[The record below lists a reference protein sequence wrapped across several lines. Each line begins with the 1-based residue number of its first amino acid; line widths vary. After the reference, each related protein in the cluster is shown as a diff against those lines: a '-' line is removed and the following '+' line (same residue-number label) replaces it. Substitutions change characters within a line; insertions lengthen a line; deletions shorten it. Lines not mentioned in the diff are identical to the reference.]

1 MRVLIHSIPSDL
13 HTVVVH
19 ALLSRLGHEAEVW
32 YARNFPSDQTISVR
46 IDNAGHDVAIGDQL
60 CKTDMNGSYDVVWN
74 RRREKNQ
81 SAGNLVEEMD
91 KQFVSKEIRRF
102 LAAAQPLVGKS
113 GFWVNDEASA
123 AAANNKLLQLKVAR
137 AIGLKVPNTLAT
149 NSAADIRAFVRE
161 QKKAIYKPMSGYSWD
176 DENLCLYTN
185 MVTLDDLEN
194 GDLLQACPGIYQ
206 QYIEKSFEVR
216 AIVMGN
222 QVSACAIHARD
233 RIDWRFDQQTGK
245 LDCSF
250 YELPLAV
257 KERCIALLKTL
268 GLVFGCIDLIVTPD
282 GEHVFLEN
290 NEAGQFIWME
300 SRVPEL
306 HVLDQFVQFLV
317 SADPEF
323 TYARTTT
330 PATYHE
336 VRGSAEFD
344 QAWAKNRRAIFKK
357 DNNRQPA

>member
-13 HTVVVH
+13 HTVAVQ
-19 ALLSRLGHEAEVW
+19 ALLCRLGHDADVW

-46 IDNAGHDVAIGDQL
+46 IDNTGHGLSIGDQL
-60 CKTDMNGSYDVVWN
+60 CQTDLNGSYDVVWN
-74 RRREKNQ
+74 RRREKFQ
-81 SAGNLVEEMD
+81 SAGDLVEDMD
-91 KQFVSKEIRRF
+91 KEFVSKEIRRF
-102 LAAAQPLVGKS
+102 LTAAQPLVGNA
-113 GFWVNDEASA
+113 GFWVNDEARS

-137 AIGLKVPNTLAT
+137 TIGFKVPDTLAS
-149 NSAADIRAFVRE
+149 NSATDIRAFVRE

-176 DENLCLYTN
+176 DENLCLYTSA
-185 MVTLDDLEN
+185 VTLGDLEK

-222 QVSACAIHARD
+222 HVSACAIHARD

-245 LDCSF
+245 LDCSY

-257 KERCIALLKTL
+257 KERCVALIKTL

-300 SRVPEL
+300 NRVPEL
-306 HVLDQFVQFLV
+306 HVLDQFVQFLI
-317 SADPEF
+317 SADPDF
-323 TYARTTT
+323 TYTRTKT
-330 PATYHE
+330 PVTYPE
-336 VRGSAEFD
+336 IRGSAEFD
-344 QAWAKNRRAIFKK
+344 LAWSKNRRAIFKQ
-357 DNNRQPA
+357 DNKRQPA